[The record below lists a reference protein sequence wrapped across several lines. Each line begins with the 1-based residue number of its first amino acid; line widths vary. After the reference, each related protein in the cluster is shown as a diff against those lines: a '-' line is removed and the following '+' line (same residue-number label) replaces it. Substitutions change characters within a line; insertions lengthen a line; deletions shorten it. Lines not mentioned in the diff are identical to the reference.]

1 MAISLELRLR
11 LQYISQRWSL
21 VAYTPS
27 SAHSST
33 VVAKLVLLDVSGAAV
48 GDAGA
53 GDAAAEDAAAAGGA
67 AAGAPGVGSANKALS
82 EL

>member
-1 MAISLELRLR
+1 MAISLELRSR
-11 LQYISQRWSL
+11 LLWSL